1 MQRCSA
7 DAAAHLCL
15 PRDRAMFIKIGFD
28 IELAVASPMAI
39 VYLLHVHPSRRD
51 DLVAPEF
58 VEVSPNLLVDEYLD
72 GFGNQCGR
80 VNAPVGVNEVRFR
93 NEAVIQ
99 DSGEPDPV
107 DWYAW
112 QHDPTALPPATLQF
126 LLPSRYCE
134 VDSELLQFAWNQ
146 FGQTPLGWPRVQ
158 AICDFVHRRIRF
170 DYNQARATRTAVEG
184 FREQV
189 GVCRD
194 FTHLAVTLC
203 RCMNIPARYCTGYL
217 GDIGIPPVPYP
228 MDFSAWFEVFL
239 GDRWHTF
246 DARHNVPRIG
256 RVVMAR
262 GRDAG
267 DVPITM
273 AFGQNT
279 LKRFQVTTYEVDAYG
294 NAV

>member
-1 MQRCSA
+1 M
-7 DAAAHLCL
+7 L
-15 PRDRAMFIKIGFD
+15 IKIGFD
-28 IELAVASPMAI
+28 IELSIASPMALI
-39 VYLLHVHPSRRD
+39 YLLHVHPSRRD
-51 DLVAPEF
+51 DLMAPEI
-58 VEVSPNLLVDEYLD
+58 VQVSPELLVDEYLD
-72 GFGNQCGR
+72 GFGNLCGR
-80 VNAPVGVNEVRFR
+80 VNAPAGVSSVRFQS
-93 NEAVIQ
+93 ESVIQ
-99 DSGEPDPV
+99 DSGLHDPV

-112 QHDPTALPPATLQF
+112 QHDPTDLPPATLQF

-134 VDSELLQFAWNQ
+134 VDSELLQFAWNR
-146 FGQTPLGWPRVQ
+146 FGHTAKGWPRVQ
-158 AICDFVHRRIRF
+158 AICDFVHNHIRF

-184 FREQV
+184 YREQV

-194 FTHLAVTLC
+194 YTHLAVTLC

-217 GDIGIPPVPYP
+217 GDIGIPPVRYP

-256 RVVMAR
+256 RIVMAR

-273 AFGQNT
+273 AFGQSQLT
-279 LKRFQVTTYEVDAYG
+279 RFDVTTYEVDSYG